1 MAYATYS
8 DVETRLNKQFTTSEQ
23 AVCNALLDDAAILID
38 VYNKQ
43 ADVEAKKVVSCRVV
57 IRAMSV
63 ENDLPIGATQGSMAA
78 LGYSQSW
85 TISNGSVG
93 ELYLNK
99 TDKKLLG
106 TAEKIGSHS
115 PLEDM

>member
-1 MAYATYS
+1 MAYALYT
-8 DVETRLNKQFTTSEQ
+8 DIETRLNKEFTENEK
-23 AVCNALLDDAAILID
+23 AVCDALLDDAALLID
-38 VYNKQ
+38 TYNKE
-43 ADVEAKKVVSCRVV
+43 ADTEAKKVVSCRVV
-57 IRAMSV
+57 MRAMST

-106 TAEKIGSHS
+106 VGSKIGSYS
-115 PLEDM
+115 PLEG